1 MRTIR
6 SRLLVWLL
14 SAVIAAGLSSAYTT
28 YEASLAGANQVF
40 DEQLQQTAYSLR
52 DQSFEFA
59 LPPQLPASETRN
71 SVVVQVWTAA
81 GVRLYF
87 SELHRQIPALQPPGF
102 SNAVAGA
109 TAWRVFSLPSRKYVI
124 QVAQPLGVRQQR
136 AVQLAMRTLI
146 PLGLM
151 LPVLGTAIWLIVG
164 VQLKPLDR
172 LALSVRAR
180 KPEALEP
187 LPETDL
193 PEEIRPLVTELNDL
207 LQRLRSAIVA
217 QQAFVADAAHE
228 LRTPLTALRL
238 QIQLAERAIDGE
250 ERNIAFTQLRAGIDR
265 AARLIEQMLDLARHE
280 AAPAA
285 GTTVDLE
292 ILAREVVADLA
303 PLADARRQDLGI
315 ADSTSATLRGDPHA
329 LRMLLR
335 NLVDNAIRYTPDGG
349 RIDVNVGSHAG
360 TPFLQVCDS
369 GPGIPVADRERVFGR
384 FFRCGGSDV
393 TGTGLGLAIVQT
405 IVRNHQ
411 GLITLD
417 DNPAGGGLRVTIRF
431 PAPNAP
437 TTSPDDSR

>member
-1 MRTIR
+1 MKTIR

-28 YEASLAGANQVF
+28 YEAALAGANQVF

-71 SVVVQVWTAA
+71 SVVVQVWSAA

-87 SELHRQIPALQPPGF
+87 SELHRQIPVLQQPGF
-102 SNAVAGA
+102 SNAVAGEI
-109 TAWRVFSLPSRKYVI
+109 AWRVFSLPSRNYVI

-151 LPVLGTAIWLIVG
+151 LPVLGAAIWLIVG

-172 LALSVRAR
+172 LALSVRTR
-180 KPEALEP
+180 RPEALEP

-193 PEEIRPLVTELNDL
+193 PEEIRPLVAELNDL
-207 LQRLRSAIVA
+207 LQRLRTAMVA

-238 QIQLAERAIDGE
+238 QVQLAERAEDTD
-250 ERNIAFTQLRAGIDR
+250 ERSAAFAQLRAGIDR
-265 AARLIEQMLDLARHE
+265 AAHLIAQMLDLARHE
-280 AAPAA
+280 AAHAA
-285 GTTVDLE
+285 GTTVDLQS
-292 ILAREVVADLA
+292 LAREVVADLA
-303 PLADARRQDLGI
+303 PLADARGQDLGI
-315 ADSTSATLRGDPHA
+315 GDSAPATLRGDPHA
-329 LRMLLR
+329 LRMLIR
-335 NLVDNAIRYTPDGG
+335 NLIDNAIRYTPDGG
-349 RIDVNVGSHAG
+349 RIDVNVGTDAG
-360 TPFLQVCDS
+360 APFLQVSDS
-369 GPGIPVADRERVFGR
+369 GPGIPVEDRDRVFGR
-384 FFRCGGSDV
+384 FFRRSDSHV

-411 GLITLD
+411 GVIVLD
-417 DNPAGGGLRVTIRF
+417 DNPAGGGLRVTISF
-431 PAPNAP
+431 PSAPFT